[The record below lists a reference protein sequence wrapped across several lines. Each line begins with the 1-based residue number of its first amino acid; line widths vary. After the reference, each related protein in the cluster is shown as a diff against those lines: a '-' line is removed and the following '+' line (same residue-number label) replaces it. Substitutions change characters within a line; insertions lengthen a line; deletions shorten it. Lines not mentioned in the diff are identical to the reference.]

1 LPPISH
7 CDDKKLFK
15 KMPNLS
21 FSRPLVRRVSRG
33 KESALQE
40 AVMARQHSL
49 IQNLK
54 SIAGVGLIGLGVFIL
69 FGNLTDAAAQ
79 LSYLLGI
86 TAEGEKTLGVL
97 NTVGLAA
104 SHALQAY
111 LFAHKE
117 FLRGL
122 YRILISF
129 WPLLLVIAG
138 TALLP
143 DGFTDEVQ
151 ELPKKTTAYVD
162 LTAPRSTR
170 K

>member
-1 LPPISH
+1 
-7 CDDKKLFK
+7 
-15 KMPNLS
+15 
-21 FSRPLVRRVSRG
+21 
-33 KESALQE
+33 
-40 AVMARQHSL
+40 MARQHSL

-54 SIAGVGLIGLGVFIL
+54 SIAGVGFIGLGVFIL

-86 TAEGEKTLGVL
+86 AAEGAKTLGVL

-129 WPLLLVIAG
+129 WPPLLVIAG

-143 DGFTDEVQ
+143 HGFTDEVKK
-151 ELPKKTTAYVD
+151 LPKKILDMSISLPFVRRVSRGRVEAGGTVLHAA
-162 LTAPRSTR
+162 LNLAQGEKLRCELW
-170 K
+170 